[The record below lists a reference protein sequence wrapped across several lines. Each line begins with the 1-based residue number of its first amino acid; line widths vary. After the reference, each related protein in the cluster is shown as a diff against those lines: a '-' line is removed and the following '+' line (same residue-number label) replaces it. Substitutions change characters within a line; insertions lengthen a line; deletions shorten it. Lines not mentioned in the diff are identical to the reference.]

1 MTPNTMRQEDP
12 SYNNP
17 SSQSQMISHITQ
29 EKQEEIYKIQ
39 AKEEQFFFKLDQEI
53 YKIQGKL
60 KLKLA
65 AIESERQMVLRKI
78 EQQVKNTFKGII
90 IS

>member
-1 MTPNTMRQEDP
+1 M
-12 SYNNP
+12 
-17 SSQSQMISHITQ
+17 
-29 EKQEEIYKIQ
+29 Q

-65 AIESERQMVLRKI
+65 AIESERQIVLRII
-78 EQQVKNTFKGII
+78 EQQAKTTFKGRILWVN
-90 IS
+90 